1 MAAGPVGGGGA
12 WPGFE
17 ATRRATSA
25 TWRHWCGGHRR
36 DPWAWLRCPWAAA
49 EPGQAS
55 HSDLAPQV
63 WRAPEGSAAVPVGG
77 GGAWPGF
84 EATRRAK
91 LAARTARGRAAA
103 HGHTKQPGLAR
114 HTTQAPDPKAPEHQR
129 CHKQQN
135 SKARVPEGQAA
146 VPMGG
151 GGAWPGFETTRRAK
165 LAARTARGRAA
176 AHRHTQRPSP
186 PAPRTPVGHQAT
198 KQPRNGNAR
207 QPQRA
212 TARSRSQWNT
222 QRSRAA
228 TTSATWTAFRAAPLR
243 RLSPETTST
252 SPRLPSTAWS

>member
-1 MAAGPVGGGGA
+1 MHAKLRGRWGQAPRQVARNSIERTFYNARKRCNSNDLNSMFEIVAGELRAKLGMPQPCRKRGLNTTPVRWGMAAGPVGGGGA

-103 HGHTKQPGLAR
+103 H
-114 HTTQAPDPKAPEHQR
+114 
-129 CHKQQN
+129 
-135 SKARVPEGQAA
+135 
-146 VPMGG
+146 
-151 GGAWPGFETTRRAK
+151 
-165 LAARTARGRAA
+165 
-176 AHRHTQRPSP
+176 RHTQRPGP
-186 PAPRTPVGHQAT
+186 PAPVTPVG
-198 KQPRNGNAR
+198 P
-207 QPQRA
+207 
-212 TARSRSQWNT
+212 
-222 QRSRAA
+222 
-228 TTSATWTAFRAAPLR
+228 
-243 RLSPETTST
+243 
-252 SPRLPSTAWS
+252 